1 MLSMR
6 WASCIA
12 MEGARIRILVRHE
25 NGFYLLPK
33 MATHLRNISL
43 PVSHALRM
51 SHYEIMKKH
60 YSGIYLPPLKDMTL
74 PSMSWDK
81 CIYKGLAW
89 SAMRFRPIVG
99 FCNQQNRDIYMRN
112 IILPGCIA
120 KVRVF
125 HRTRKKRC
133 TGLPKQQKMEQMGQ
147 GMPCMN
153 WENII

>member
-1 MLSMR
+1 MLSMLCMR
-6 WASCIA
+6 WVSCIA
-12 MEGARIRILVRHE
+12 MEGARIRIFVRHE

-33 MATHLRNISL
+33 MATHLRNMSL
-43 PVSHALRM
+43 PVSHALLL

-60 YSGIYLPPLKDMTL
+60 CSGIYLPPHKDMRL

-120 KVRVF
+120 EVRVF
-125 HRTRKKRC
+125 LGPGKSAVLVYQSSKKWGRWGRGC
-133 TGLPKQQKMEQMGQ
+133 HV
-147 GMPCMN
+147 
-153 WENII
+153 